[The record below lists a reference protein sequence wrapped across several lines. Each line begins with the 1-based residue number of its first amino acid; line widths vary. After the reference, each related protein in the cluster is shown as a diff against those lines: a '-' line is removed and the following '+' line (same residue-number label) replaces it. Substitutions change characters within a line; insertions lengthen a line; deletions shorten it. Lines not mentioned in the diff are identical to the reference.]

1 MTVNAGLRGLSTLVC
16 LLAAIAA
23 NAANAPIRLAPGRH
37 LFLDD
42 SLRDPARSRNV
53 ERRMTPPTNIRRV
66 LKPERPWEEL
76 GFIFYSA
83 VVDHEGTAMLYYG
96 CYDGE
101 KGKHLA
107 LATSRN
113 GLEWTRPDLG
123 LTSFRGSAK
132 NNLFP
137 FEAVEAGV
145 FRDPSAPPEKRFR
158 LLHNRRW
165 PDPETAGVYLSHSP
179 DGIHWTQHSTRLL
192 PRIPD
197 SQPAAFWDPRED
209 RHVIYLRAWDPKR
222 SIARIAVEDIESP
235 WPFDRDVPPRHAWGR
250 DKVATIGKELP
261 IVMRP
266 DERDPENLH
275 LYTSA
280 VVRYPWARGV
290 RLAFPAAYFHYT
302 GKALR
307 NRALDGN
314 DGTFDVQL
322 AVSRDGVR
330 WERFREPWVEPGHLD
345 GLTLQLVSMGTG
357 LIRRGRELRQYFVG
371 WPHTHNRPV
380 KWDRDLQDREESK
393 RRDLGGIYCAT
404 LRVDGFVA
412 MAADGDEG
420 ALTTRPLILAGGR
433 LRLNVDTSGT
443 GYVTVAILDQDGA
456 PLPGYTH
463 EDCELIHADEIDH
476 PVKWRGGA
484 ELNLGKGE
492 LARLQFRMRN
502 ARIWALEVLE

>member
-1 MTVNAGLRGLSTLVC
+1 MKECVRRFNP
-16 LLAAIAA
+16 
-23 NAANAPIRLAPGRH
+23 APAPAGRH

-42 SLRDPARSRNV
+42 QLWDPAKSSDV
-53 ERRMTPPTNIRRV
+53 ERRMTPLKDIRRV

-96 CYDGE
+96 CYDGN

-107 LATSRN
+107 LATSGD

-123 LTSFRGSAK
+123 QTVFRGSGK

-145 FRDPSAPPEKRFR
+145 FLDPAAPAAKRFR

-179 DGIHWTQHSTRLL
+179 DGVHWTQHPTRLL

-197 SQPAAFWDPRED
+197 SQPSAFWDPRAG

-222 SIARIAVEDIESP
+222 SIARVAVSDLESP
-235 WPFDRDVPPRHAWGR
+235 WPFDGSVPPRHAWGR
-250 DKVATIGKELP
+250 DRVATVGRELP

-266 DERDPENLH
+266 DDRDPGNVH

-280 VVRYPWARGV
+280 VFRYPWAKDAW
-290 RLAFPAAYFHYT
+290 LAFPAAYFHFT

-307 NRALDGN
+307 ARALDGN

-322 AVSRDGVR
+322 ALSRDGIR
-330 WERFREPWVEPGHLD
+330 WERFREPWVEPDRID

-357 LIRRGRELRQYFVG
+357 MIRRGRELRQYFVG

-380 KWDRDLQDREESK
+380 KWDRDLRDREESR

-404 LRVDGFVA
+404 TRVDGFVA
-412 MAADGDEG
+412 MTAGGREG
-420 ALTTRPLILAGGR
+420 VLTTRPLTIAGGR
-433 LRLNVDTSGT
+433 LRLNSDTSGT
-443 GYVTVAILDQDGA
+443 GQATVAVLDASGS
-456 PLPGYTH
+456 PLTGYSH
-463 EDCELIHADEIDH
+463 EDCEVIHADEIDH
-476 PVKWRGGA
+476 PVRWRDGA
-484 ELNLGKGE
+484 ELHLPQG
-492 LARLQFRMRN
+492 ATTRLQVRMRN
-502 ARIWALEVLE
+502 ARIWALEIVE